1 MNKRIIDEID
11 AKLDEI
17 KEEDKW
23 NHIIIVR

>member
-1 MNKRIIDEID
+1 MNKRFIDEID

>member
-1 MNKRIIDEID
+1 MSKRIIDEID